1 MTVRD
6 SATKQRGNSKSEP
19 QNPKQIRNPKSA
31 GLKRRN
37 EVVALPCTTISRPL
51 FGCVASLVVK
61 PETTDAR
68 SVGDLVVKT
77 RNHRREVGGGLS
89 CQNPKPPTRG
99 RLNLSHL
106 NLFRTSDFMLRI

>member
-37 EVVALPCTTISRPL
+37 KVVALPCTTISRPL
-51 FGCVASLVVK
+51 FGCVASLDVK
-61 PETTDAR
+61 PRTTDAR
-68 SVGDLVVKT
+68 LGGVISCET
-77 RNHRREVGGGLS
+77 RN
-89 CQNPKPPTRG
+89 CPPPAWCRWKA
-99 RLNLSHL
+99 RLKNTMA
-106 NLFRTSDFMLRI
+106 R